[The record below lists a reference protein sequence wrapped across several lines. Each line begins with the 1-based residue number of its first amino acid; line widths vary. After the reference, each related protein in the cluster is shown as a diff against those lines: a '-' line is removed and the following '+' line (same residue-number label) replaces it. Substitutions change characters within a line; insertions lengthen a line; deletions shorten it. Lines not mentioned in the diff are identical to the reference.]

1 VPPENSF
8 YQFVRCLACRGILG
22 GYQDGTFHPTSDITR
37 GQIAKIVSNAANFQD
52 DVTGR
57 RTYADVPSTETFWL
71 WIERLTLHEVMSGY
85 DCGGPGEPCDS
96 DNRPYFRSG
105 SNATRGQLTKIVSNA
120 ANFVEEHTEQTFA
133 DVQPT
138 HTFYQYIE
146 RLASRQIIGGY
157 PCGGPGEP
165 CDSENRP
172 YFRSA
177 NSVTRGQAAKIVG
190 NTFFPN
196 CETPA
201 KVQSLRT
208 SYIQTR

>member
-1 VPPENSF
+1 VPPGSSF
-8 YQFVRCLACRGILG
+8 YSYVRCLACRGILG
-22 GYQDGTFHPTSDITR
+22 GYPDGTFRPGNEITR

-57 RTYADVPSTETFWL
+57 QTYADVPSTHTFWV
-71 WIERLTLHEVMSGY
+71 WVERLSVHQVMSGY
-85 DCGGPGEPCDS
+85 DCGGPSEPCDS
-96 DNRPYFRSG
+96 DSRPYFRPG
-105 SNATRGQLTKIVSNA
+105 SNATRGQLSKIVSNA
-120 ANFVEEHTEQTFA
+120 AGFVEMHTEQTFD
-133 DVQPT
+133 DVSPA

-165 CDSENRP
+165 CDAEDRP
-172 YFRSA
+172 YFRAA

-196 CETPA
+196 CGTPA
-201 KVQSLRT
+201 
-208 SYIQTR
+208 QTR